1 MFLKFK
7 CLFLI
12 LIFSLLL
19 NEANS
24 LQLRNFR
31 KPTPNS
37 QVPLNLNRSKI
48 FGNDVKSN
56 LSIPSLNLVVVGI
69 SAVLATIAGLKL
81 RIPIS

>member
-1 MFLKFK
+1 M
-7 CLFLI
+7 
-12 LIFSLLL
+12 
-19 NEANS
+19 
-24 LQLRNFR
+24 
-31 KPTPNS
+31 PNS